1 MTLRLI
7 NLSGDAWACARPVW
21 WTVECADWE
30 KEIDQWMII
39 TSQKRIWIRH
49 LWINLISLATSSGC
63 FLFQVQH
70 LESTK
75 IWRWFD
81 LSWPPFDPFWP
92 NVTFCKW
99 SFLTKL
105 AGFDQ
110 ITILDQ
116 IGNFRLD
123 SPFMTK
129 LAIFDQI
136 GNFWPNLT
144 FSTENNEFFSIST
157 VQPLSIFKMVSTTS
171 KQPSSTPDIHTNIKA
186 VTSKAPSTST
196 LSKWLKTTFSDPM
209 DWPIR
214 TWKPTKM
221 IQLDRRKNAWLYFIA
236 NSHQNELQQC
246 CDSSEKWTEQ
256 KTDIQRLT
264 SRNYISSKTATR

>member
-81 LSWPPFDPFWP
+81 LSWPPFDPF
-92 NVTFCKW
+92 
-99 SFLTKL
+99 LTNHY
-105 AGFDQ
+105 F
-110 ITILDQ
+110 
-116 IGNFRLD
+116 
-123 SPFMTK
+123 SK
-129 LAIFDQI
+129 LAIFDK
-136 GNFWPNLT
+136 NDHFWPNWPYL
-144 FSTENNEFFSIST
+144 TENNNFFSIST
-157 VQPLSIFKMVSTTS
+157 VQPLSIFKMVSTMS
-171 KQPSSTPDIHTNIKA
+171 KQPSSMPDIHTNIKA

-214 TWKPTKM
+214 TWKRTKM
-221 IQLDRRKNAWLYFIA
+221 TQLDRRKNAWLYFIA
-236 NSHQNELQQC
+236 NSHQNELRQC
-246 CDSSEKWTEQ
+246 YDFSEKWTEQ